1 MKRMIL
7 ALLMA
12 LPIFTYS
19 KNTEKVYL
27 AEFNVLA
34 NSDTTITL
42 TATEMGCKT
51 DAKMVEIALYRK
63 SGVKKVV
70 IDGDNIT
77 VTFNSKKITAA
88 QIISVIENTGT
99 CEDPNAKVH
108 KVKSKS

>member
-1 MKRMIL
+1 MKQMIL
-7 ALLMA
+7 AVIMA
-12 LPIFTYS
+12 FPILTYS
-19 KNTEKVYL
+19 KNKEYVSEK
-27 AEFNVLA
+27 EFNIQL

-51 DAKMVEIALYRK
+51 DAKMVETALYRK

-77 VTFNSKKITAA
+77 VTFNNKKITAA

-108 KVKSKS
+108 KVKSKA